1 MDLKNLILVYGFLI
15 ITTAILF
22 IGMSLNI
29 NNLNYAGVIYGI
41 RVPNKYRKDIKI
53 KKIDKEY
60 KKKSVIYILIL
71 TIIFSVLIFKF
82 QKVFISI
89 VYIFIMVFLQFY
101 LYSKANK
108 EMKKVKEEIGWK
120 KEFENKKYIE
130 IKNLD
135 KKDYDNKINMKW
147 FIIAFLIAI
156 LSLII
161 TIVKLKSLPDL
172 VPVHFNFNGD
182 VDRYADIRTLGG
194 KIEIFLIPIM
204 SMFIIFIMYI
214 STFIEYKKRK
224 NIKLNGGTY
233 EQIRE
238 IENTTFK
245 SINDMMSGI
254 SIFIAVLMLWI
265 TFIITGIIKSNRLGL
280 NITMIITVIMVIYII
295 IYTIY
300 LMIQNKNI
308 NKDYNSKSP
317 EYYIDDDDEFKWGI
331 FYYNPKDKSILSRK
345 RMGIGYDFNYGNEKA
360 IIIVAILDF
369 ILISSLVMTII
380 MGV

>member
-1 MDLKNLILVYGFLI
+1 MDLKNLILFYEFII
-15 ITTAILF
+15 ITIFVLF
-22 IGMSLNI
+22 IGMALNI

-89 VYIFIMVFLQFY
+89 LYIFIMVFLQFY

-204 SMFIIFIMYI
+204 SMSIIFIMYI

-254 SIFIAVLMLWI
+254 SIFIAILMLCI
-265 TFIITGIIKSNRLGL
+265 TFTMTGIIKSNKLGL
-280 NITMIITVIMVIYII
+280 NITMIITAIMVIYII

-360 IIIVAILDF
+360 IIIVVILDF

>member
-1 MDLKNLILVYGFLI
+1 
-15 ITTAILF
+15 
-22 IGMSLNI
+22 
-29 NNLNYAGVIYGI
+29 
-41 RVPNKYRKDIKI
+41 
-53 KKIDKEY
+53 
-60 KKKSVIYILIL
+60 
-71 TIIFSVLIFKF
+71 
-82 QKVFISI
+82 
-89 VYIFIMVFLQFY
+89 MVFLQLY

-238 IENTTFK
+238 IENTNFK

-254 SIFIAVLMLWI
+254 SIFIAVLMLCI
-265 TFIITGIIKSNRLGL
+265 TFTMTGIIKSNKLGL
-280 NITMIITVIMVIYII
+280 NITMIITIIMVIYII

-331 FYYNPKDKSILSRK
+331 FYYNPNIYPEDEFQKRLKEQQRLIKEMKLDINIIEGIYEYDTYLKSIQGLEKNGERSKRCYNCYELRIMRTFEYAKKYHFDYYTTTLSISPYK
-345 RMGIGYDFNYGNEKA
+345 NSEWINEIGFQYQNQNCKYLYSNFK
-360 IIIVAILDF
+360 
-369 ILISSLVMTII
+369 
-380 MGV
+380 

>member
-1 MDLKNLILVYGFLI
+1 MDLKGLILFYGLI
-15 ITTAILF
+15 IVTTFILF
-22 IGMSLNI
+22 IGIALNI
-29 NNLNYAGVIYGI
+29 NNLNYAGVIYGV

-53 KKIDKEY
+53 ENIDKEY

-71 TIIFSVLIFKF
+71 TIIFSFLIFKF

-89 VYIFIMVFLQFY
+89 SYIFIMIFLQFY

-108 EMKKVKEEIGWK
+108 EMKKVKEETGWK

-135 KKDYDNKINMKW
+135 KKDYDNKIDMKW

-161 TIVKLKSLPDL
+161 TIVRLKSLPDL
-172 VPVHFNFNGD
+172 VPVHFNFNSD

-194 KIEIFLIPIM
+194 KIEIFLIPII
-204 SMFIIFIMYI
+204 SIFTISIMYI
-214 STFIEYKKRK
+214 CTFIDYKKRK

-233 EQIRE
+233 EQIKE
-238 IENTTFK
+238 IENTSFK
-245 SINDMMSGI
+245 STNSMMSGI
-254 SIFIAVLMLWI
+254 SIFIAVLMLCI
-265 TFIITGIIKSNRLGL
+265 TFIITGIIKSTKLGF
-280 NITMIITVIMVIYII
+280 NITMIITVIMTIYII

-300 LMIQNKNI
+300 LMSQNKNI

-360 IIIVAILDF
+360 IIIVILLSF

-380 MGV
+380 LGV

>member
-1 MDLKNLILVYGFLI
+1 MDLKGLILFYGLI
-15 ITTAILF
+15 IVTTFILF
-22 IGMSLNI
+22 IGITLNI
-29 NNLNYAGVIYGI
+29 NNLNYAGVIYGV
-41 RVPNKYRKDIKI
+41 RVPNKYRKDTRI

-71 TIIFSVLIFKF
+71 TIIFSILIFKF

-89 VYIFIMVFLQFY
+89 VYIFITIFLQFY
-101 LYSKANK
+101 LYSKSNK

-135 KKDYDNKINMKW
+135 EKDNDNKINMKW

-156 LSLII
+156 FSLII
-161 TIVKLKSLPDL
+161 TIVRLKSLPDL
-172 VPVHFNFNGD
+172 VPIHFNFNGD

-194 KIEIFLIPIM
+194 KIEIFLIPII
-204 SMFIIFIMYI
+204 SIITIFIMYI
-214 STFIEYKKRK
+214 STFAEYKKRK

-233 EQIRE
+233 KQIKE
-238 IENTTFK
+238 IENTSFK
-245 SINDMMSGI
+245 STNSMMSGI
-254 SIFIAVLMLWI
+254 SIFISLLMLWI
-265 TFIITGIIKSNRLGL
+265 TFIITGIIKSNKLGF
-280 NITMIITVIMVIYII
+280 NVTMIITVIMTVYII

-300 LMIQNKNI
+300 LMSQNKNI

-317 EYYIDDDDEFKWGI
+317 EYYIDDDNEFKWGI
-331 FYYNPKDKSILSRK
+331 FYYNPKDKSVLNRK

-360 IIIVAILDF
+360 IIIVVILGF

-380 MGV
+380 LGV